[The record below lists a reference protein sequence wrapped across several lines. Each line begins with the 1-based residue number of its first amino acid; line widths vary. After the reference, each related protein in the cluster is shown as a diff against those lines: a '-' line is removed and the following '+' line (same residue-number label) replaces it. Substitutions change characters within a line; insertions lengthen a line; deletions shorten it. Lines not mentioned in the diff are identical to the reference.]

1 MLKLLLRLWA
11 DQKRRDFKWMR
22 FLGEAYLFLLFL
34 IISASVTFVAYTEMG
49 ATSGAAV
56 AVPFVA
62 AGLIVPDFLPQ
73 GLFDVTV
80 FADGATPK
88 EIVVTHR
95 IVSARDLLRMHCL
108 PRGGFLLSFVR
119 E

>member
-62 AGLIVPDFLPQ
+62 AGLIVPDFLGKLVMKQ
-73 GLFDVTV
+73 DETV
-80 FADGATPK
+80 MDP
-88 EIVVTHR
+88 IC
-95 IVSARDLLRMHCL
+95 SASGTG
-108 PRGGFLLSFVR
+108 PSPSVFFLSVCYS
-119 E
+119 